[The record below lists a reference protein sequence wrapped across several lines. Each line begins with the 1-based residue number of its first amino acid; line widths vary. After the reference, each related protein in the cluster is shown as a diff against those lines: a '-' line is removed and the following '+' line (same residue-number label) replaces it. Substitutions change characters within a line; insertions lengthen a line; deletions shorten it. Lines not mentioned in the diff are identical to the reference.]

1 MKANKSALH
10 DFEILPDGVSIKDVE
25 PAFSEVIAEEHIGK
39 MNSCCASCRKP
50 FSHVRKPR
58 REIRLYPIGLPVPI
72 AFAYAICG
80 RCAVLYRKDRQGRDA
95 VLSSVE
101 AFSRGEEPNQ

>member
-10 DFEILPDGVSIKDVE
+10 DLEILPDGVSIKDVE
-25 PAFSEVIAEEHIGK
+25 PAFSEVVAEEHIGK

-80 RCAVLYRKDRQGRDA
+80 RCAVLYRKDGPDRDA

-101 AFSRGEEPNQ
+101 AFSRGEKPNQ